1 MLSHTVR
8 GGDVQWMID
17 AFDPFFC
24 CEDVTDT
31 CLGTQ
36 GLRARAKE
44 SAVAEAS
51 TRGSTLEDS
60 MVGKVQPEVES
71 VKTTAVHK
79 DGRRAAGTRLFRIR
93 LRAGIRS
100 DSVGI
105 RTATNQ
111 LNSFDAD
118 EVAAIAEYEAAR
130 KRLGLK
136 VS

>member
-1 MLSHTVR
+1 
-8 GGDVQWMID
+8 
-17 AFDPFFC
+17 
-24 CEDVTDT
+24 
-31 CLGTQ
+31 
-36 GLRARAKE
+36 
-44 SAVAEAS
+44 
-51 TRGSTLEDS
+51 